1 MKQMFKN
8 ISIFALSVCCG
19 VFYSVDSQSKVCFLG
34 DEDCTDNVSFDFNFI
49 DVEEECKKEG
59 YTIKAENCK
68 TPYEYCPHSNMWV
81 KCCNEQEY
89 YYDSCDHNT
98 TEKGRCGYGN
108 NYKYKCECDE
118 SIYAFESCDTDTEGP
133 KRSVDTRYSCTKKDY
148 SGNTTTLYAKCS
160 CDGSYKYKA
169 EDCEAFENSEPQN
182 ACSHDYS
189 DGFPW
194 GKDTTTYYAQC
205 GCNRNIYQKD
215 VDTCDL
221 GAFGKICKDTLGKTY
236 AENCKSCDGYHD
248 VGELDFVGT
257 SKTQCGF
264 SNGETADGSG
274 YDTTNC
280 TYVIC
285 PHDSSKQKIIRCDGE
300 NFKSTPA
307 DNGKKCVCEDDYE
320 LIDNKCVAK
329 MTCND
334 AVKAFLENVK
344 RPGST
349 HGYPVLTSEGVVDF
363 NHETGT
369 YVESTAGP
377 DTPVIVFDLA
387 DGSSDLYAGGL
398 YVALG
403 QGEPTTIEFAC
414 TKMVASQSDAATCIS
429 DEKKLITPKGI
440 STCGTS
446 VVTRAACKKWVAYAT
461 AGTTPMGKYKNF
473 YSPNYAGGYY
483 QSFMDNED
491 QRSYLRNMKAACE
504 GNAQISVG
512 VNSEVKTQRYRKDEA
527 VNCQL
532 PATWI
537 STNCV
542 NSRITPLAIGTNE
555 YTLWDVNLVI
565 SDVDTLV
572 SNEIILM
579 GSSEFYYSRGGTAY
593 SINSGSIRKN
603 GAELLNNSICGY
615 TNLYTMSGDCP
626 IIKP

>member
-118 SIYAFESCDTDTEGP
+118 SIYAFNNNSC
-133 KRSVDTRYSCTKKDY
+133 STRDPVKSADASYSCTEKDY
-148 SGNTTTLYAKCS
+148 NGNETTLYAKCS
-160 CDGSYKYKA
+160 CDLINKYQFKA

-189 DGFPW
+189 EGFSW

-205 GCNRNIYQKD
+205 GCNRSIYQKD
-215 VDTCDL
+215 KDTCDL

-248 VGELDFVGT
+248 VGELNFVGT

-334 AVKAFLENVK
+334 AVKKLIDNSLLGGPTFNYFSLTGSGMMIVWDGDNNVEVK
-344 RPGST
+344 FND
-349 HGYPVLTSEGVVDF
+349 VD
-363 NHETGT
+363 EEK
-369 YVESTAGP
+369 YRKAVCVEKIVRSDGIGEHVDA
-377 DTPVIVFDLA
+377 VIDNQ
-387 DGSSDLYAGGL
+387 DWNMCSSDGYYG
-398 YVALG
+398 
-403 QGEPTTIEFAC
+403 
-414 TKMVASQSDAATCIS
+414 
-429 DEKKLITPKGI
+429 
-440 STCGTS
+440 
-446 VVTRAACKKWVAYAT
+446 CKKWRYIYDECERSWNGYCTENKPTGAFN
-461 AGTTPMGKYKNF
+461 GTY
-473 YSPNYAGGYY
+473 YSPYEAAQYTIDTVENSSSPDKDSWMNIANDVITACGKTTSYIGFGMGSYKTVNDTKSDWSVLNPLEYA
-483 QSFMDNED
+483 S
-491 QRSYLRNMKAACE
+491 SYNSKKTVQFYGVVLNISSSLANMKFPTAMNLELHGGNIDSDICTMAGVSVSCSDGATGCE
-504 GNAQISVG
+504 NVES
-512 VNSEVKTQRYRKDEA
+512 
-527 VNCQL
+527 C
-532 PATWI
+532 
-537 STNCV
+537 
-542 NSRITPLAIGTNE
+542 
-555 YTLWDVNLVI
+555 DVC
-565 SDVDTLV
+565 
-572 SNEIILM
+572 
-579 GSSEFYYSRGGTAY
+579 
-593 SINSGSIRKN
+593 K
-603 GAELLNNSICGY
+603 
-615 TNLYTMSGDCP
+615 
-626 IIKP
+626 

>member
-108 NYKYKCECDE
+108 NYKYKCECDR
-118 SIYAFESCDTDTEGP
+118 SIYAFNNNFCS
-133 KRSVDTRYSCTKKDY
+133 TRNPVKSADASYSCTEKDY
-148 SGNTTTLYAKCS
+148 NGNETTLYAKCS
-160 CDGSYKYKA
+160 CDLDNKYQFKA

-189 DGFPW
+189 EGFSW

-205 GCNRNIYQKD
+205 GCNRSIYQKD
-215 VDTCDL
+215 EDTCDL
-221 GAFGKICKDTLGKTY
+221 GAFGKICKDSQENTY

-334 AVKAFLENVK
+334 AVKAFVSNI
-344 RPGST
+344 RCSATQQFGYFGNFGS
-349 HGYPVLTSEGVVDF
+349 GSGRKIVW
-363 NHETGT
+363 
-369 YVESTAGP
+369 
-377 DTPVIVFDLA
+377 DTTDGSDTVIVKFN
-387 DGSSDLYAGGL
+387 SSVEEKYRKAVCVEAANTMNE
-398 YVALG
+398 YVKPIVENMFLD
-403 QGEPTTIEFAC
+403 AC
-414 TKMVASQSDAATCIS
+414 PINV
-429 DEKKLITPKGI
+429 
-440 STCGTS
+440 TS
-446 VVTRAACKKWVAYAT
+446 YGCKKWRYIYDECERDDSTGECVGGYTGAFN
-461 AGTTPMGKYKNF
+461 GTY
-473 YSPNYAGGYY
+473 YSPY
-483 QSFMDNED
+483 E
-491 QRSYLRNMKAACE
+491 AAK
-504 GNAQISVG
+504 S
-512 VNSEVKTQRYRKDEA
+512 
-527 VNCQL
+527 
-532 PATWI
+532 
-537 STNCV
+537 
-542 NSRITPLAIGTNE
+542 
-555 YTLWDVNLVI
+555 
-565 SDVDTLV
+565 
-572 SNEIILM
+572 ILSW
-579 GSSEFYYSRGGTAY
+579 GE
-593 SINSGSIRKN
+593 NP
-603 GAELLNNSICGY
+603 GY
-615 TNLYTMSGDCP
+615 TSSWCAGYDKDKYDKYANDVITACGKTNSTITFDTASYKLLPTAPSSDDSPSWNVLNPLEYASSYNSKKTVQFYGVVLNISSSLTGMKFPTAMNLNLHGGNIDSNICTMAGVSVSCSDGATGCGSVTSCDVC
-626 IIKP
+626 K